1 MIELETVE
9 DMICFLS
16 EKLVSISDKNIW
28 VYAMQSI
35 DSKILSRVYGS
46 GRGSVFTPG
55 HFLNIGNRTAVDK
68 ALSRLVLKGTIRR
81 LARGLYDYPKTH
93 PVMGV
98 LSPNPDTIAK
108 ALAGKHGIRL
118 QPSGAYAANLL
129 GLSTQVPAKIV
140 YLTDDPSRTVRVGNQ
155 EIRLQRTTPRN
166 MGPAGRVSGLVIQAL
181 RHLGQK
187 HVDDI
192 IIQALQRKLSTH
204 DKKQLIRDIAFAP
217 AWVGVHLRKIAQ
229 GDS

>member
-1 MIELETVE
+1 
-9 DMICFLS
+9 
-16 EKLVSISDKNIW
+16 
-28 VYAMQSI
+28 MQSI
-35 DSKILSRVYGS
+35 DSKILNRVYGS

-55 HFLNIGNRTAVDK
+55 DFLDIGNRTAVDK
-68 ALSRLVLKGTIRR
+68 ALSRLALKGTVRR

-98 LSPNPDTIAK
+98 LSPNPDAIAK

-181 RHLGQK
+181 RYLGRKQ
-187 HVDDI
+187 VDDTV
-192 IIQALQRKLSTH
+192 IQVLQRKLSTP
-204 DKKQLIRDIAFAP
+204 DKKQLIKDIAFAP
-217 AWVGVHLRKIAQ
+217 AWVGVYLRKIAK